1 MLNTTSSLTCL
12 NVTHQCNN
20 CIKYLFFQVFM
31 LNLGSEKVSPGT
43 ANSDTGQ
50 VHTADTEIIL
60 ACKR

>member
-1 MLNTTSSLTCL
+1 
-12 NVTHQCNN
+12 
-20 CIKYLFFQVFM
+20 M

-50 VHTADTEIIL
+50 VHIADTEIIL